1 MEGEGGTGDTV
12 APSDGVPAPLS
23 DGGGVDEEV
32 AWGDAEAE
40 SLPLP
45 HALAEVLRLAIGV
58 GEPAGVPVPVALQR
72 GVAVS
77 SRLCVEKADA
87 EGLGVDV
94 KETTAELELVS
105 QAEVLAVAFDDA
117 DT

>member
-1 MEGEGGTGDTV
+1 
-12 APSDGVPAPLS
+12 
-23 DGGGVDEEV
+23 
-32 AWGDAEAE
+32 
-40 SLPLP
+40 
-45 HALAEVLRLAIGV
+45 
-58 GEPAGVPVPVALQR
+58 VALQR